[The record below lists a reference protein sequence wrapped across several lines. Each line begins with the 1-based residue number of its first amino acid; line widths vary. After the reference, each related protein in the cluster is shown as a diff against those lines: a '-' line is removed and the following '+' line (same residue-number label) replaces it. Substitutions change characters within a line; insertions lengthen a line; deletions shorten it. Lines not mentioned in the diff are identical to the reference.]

1 MKNRMSLP
9 NKNDET
15 PSSNPPANPNE
26 GHRQRLRER
35 FLKAGLDG
43 LNDYEVVELLLT
55 LGTPRRDCK
64 QAAKEAIKNFG
75 SLRAVLEASPEEL
88 SGIKGIGAV
97 NSVAIKLIKEVSQ
110 RYLKDG
116 IIEKPVCNTAQQ
128 VFDYLYC
135 AMRGLKKEVF
145 KVIYLDSQHR
155 VLDVAD
161 LFCGTVASGCI
172 VPREV
177 IAAAISK
184 NASALIFVHN
194 HPSGK
199 TEPSQADKD
208 VTRELVYAAMVMKI
222 RALDHIIIGDNC
234 YFSFAAAGIMG
245 EYETGFLNLKLKHV
259 SEARRHIYRAELFG
273 GNPE

>member
-1 MKNRMSLP
+1 MKSRMNP
-9 NKNDET
+9 PKKTEDT
-15 PSSNPPANPNE
+15 PSVSTANPNA

-43 LNDYEVVELLLT
+43 LNDYEVVDLLLT

-64 QAAKEAIKNFG
+64 QAAKEAIKHFG
-75 SLRAVLEASPEEL
+75 SLRAVLEASPAEL
-88 SGIKGIGAV
+88 SSIKGIGEV
-97 NSVAIKLIKEVSQ
+97 NSMALTLIREVSR

-116 IIEKPVCNTAQQ
+116 IMEKLVCNTAQQ

-155 VLDVAD
+155 VLEVAD
-161 LFCGTVASGCI
+161 LFSGTVASGCVI
-172 VPREV
+172 PREV
-177 IAAAISK
+177 IGAAISQ

-208 VTRELVYAAMVMKI
+208 LTRELVYAAMVMKI

-234 YFSFAAAGIMG
+234 YFSFAAAGLMG

-259 SEARRHIYRAELFG
+259 SEAKRHIYRAELFG